1 MSPREKLLR
10 DLEALPEPEFRVVE
24 HVLEALR
31 RERPTSE
38 SEDIELAERG
48 LAEYADQLRHE
59 DER

>member
-10 DLEALPEPEFRVVE
+10 D
-24 HVLEALR
+24 LEALR

-48 LAEYADQLRHE
+48 LAEYAEELRHE